1 MYDPTIDTPA
11 DPMQAQLL
19 EQQRED
25 VLRQIRIAEMLR
37 RGAGAPGATPEM
49 PQGQMVSGHYIA
61 PHWTQQLAATV
72 NPIFQQFNA
81 RQAENQ
87 ADQKQSALASAVAKA
102 KEAWASQMPTTTPA
116 TPEMPAPPQGPPTEG
131 GVQPAQ
137 VGTIPA
143 QPAMLPSAVER
154 AKYLARGLQIPGNEG
169 AVGIAGKTMG
179 EEVTR
184 EDTQQA
190 RKENLAAQT
199 AAARQN
205 KLDQLEFQRQQL
217 EAQMNDRNTSREQ
230 QAILARERD
239 QTLRAIAAGNQE
251 VRREIAANKGN
262 GGLSPAQQAVQD
274 RFISTQAE
282 HVSRRAEQ
290 LAPMLQSA
298 QVVQDMLDENGVDLK
313 TGKTKPIE
321 GLGYVGKLP
330 GFMLSEAGSVNRAKV
345 KAFANSMLRAQAG
358 LSQTLSET
366 ENANLELLANGNYT
380 QKEFERVWPTVMAKI
395 NSSIDNLQAGA
406 EPEAW
411 AKYAAR
417 GGRLNK
423 IESKRVAGET
433 ALSPADQARLEQL
446 RAAKAAEGK

>member
-1 MYDPTIDTPA
+1 
-11 DPMQAQLL
+11 
-19 EQQRED
+19 
-25 VLRQIRIAEMLR
+25 
-37 RGAGAPGATPEM
+37 
-49 PQGQMVSGHYIA
+49 
-61 PHWTQQLAATV
+61 
-72 NPIFQQFNA
+72 
-81 RQAENQ
+81 
-87 ADQKQSALASAVAKA
+87 
-102 KEAWASQMPTTTPA
+102 
-116 TPEMPAPPQGPPTEG
+116 
-131 GVQPAQ
+131 
-137 VGTIPA
+137 
-143 QPAMLPSAVER
+143 
-154 AKYLARGLQIPGNEG
+154 
-169 AVGIAGKTMG
+169 
-179 EEVTR
+179 
-184 EDTQQA
+184 
-190 RKENLAAQT
+190 
-199 AAARQN
+199 
-205 KLDQLEFQRQQL
+205 
-217 EAQMNDRNTSREQ
+217 
-230 QAILARERD
+230 
-239 QTLRAIAAGNQE
+239 
-251 VRREIAANKGN
+251 
-262 GGLSPAQQAVQD
+262 
-274 RFISTQAE
+274 
-282 HVSRRAEQ
+282 
-290 LAPMLQSA
+290 
-298 QVVQDMLDENGVDLK
+298 MLDENGVDPK